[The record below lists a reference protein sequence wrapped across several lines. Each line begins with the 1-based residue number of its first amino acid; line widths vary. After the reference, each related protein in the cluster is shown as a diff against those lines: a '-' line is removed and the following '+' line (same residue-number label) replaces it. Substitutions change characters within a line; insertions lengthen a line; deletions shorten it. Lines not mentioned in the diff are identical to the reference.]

1 MRKRLR
7 KKRHLGEFQELGFTV
22 WWRMKS
28 IPDESECL
36 QFLGRFLEEAIEA
49 NGLSFGGGGGS
60 DSDEGEGFVANMGG
74 GSATDEHRAIVQEW
88 LTQDPDVAECRVE
101 PLPDAWYGWKE

>member
-7 KKRHLGEFQELGFTV
+7 KKRHLGEFQEFGFTV
-22 WWRMKS
+22 SWKMKS
-28 IPDESECL
+28 NLNDEEYN
-36 QFLGRFLEEAIEA
+36 QFWDRFIKEAIEA
-49 NGLSFGGGGGS
+49 NGLSFGGGIGP
-60 DSDEGEGFVANMGG
+60 DEGEGFVANMGG

-101 PLPDAWYGWKE
+101 PLRDAWYGWKE